1 MHLKHNQKHAF
12 QLRCDAFEQSG
23 GTRARL
29 DLIAPLVRLAG
40 TFTETELGE
49 IKFPEISSSVLEI
62 VCRYFYYKL
71 RYQNATTK
79 NIPEFPVAP
88 EMALELLMAANF
100 LDA

>member
-1 MHLKHNQKHAF
+1 MTTHHPSSL
-12 QLRCDAFEQSG
+12 L
-23 GTRARL
+23 
-29 DLIAPLVRLAG
+29 PG